1 MYKLLWVACTM
12 PLVLLFGCQSEV
24 KNASTAAPQGK
35 VHAGGQILHIDPET
49 GKRGT
54 PTAED
59 LAELELYS
67 PPGVAGERKGQVQ
80 GEGGTI
86 VQEFSHPTYS
96 RGMTNPEG
104 LLRKPLVVTIEP
116 NGEPKVTHAPEG
128 YPKTETTSE
137 SQ

>member
-1 MYKLLWVACTM
+1 MV
-12 PLVLLFGCQSEV
+12 
-24 KNASTAAPQGK
+24 APQGK

-49 GKRGT
+49 GERGT

-67 PPGVAGERKGQVQ
+67 PPSASGERKAQMLE
-80 GEGGTI
+80 GEGTV

-104 LLRKPLVVTIEP
+104 LLRKPLVMTIDP
-116 NGEPKVTHAPEG
+116 DGEAVVTHVPEG
-128 YPKTETTSE
+128 HPKTGATSK

>member
-1 MYKLLWVACTM
+1 MYKVLWVACTM
-12 PLVLLFGCQSEV
+12 PLVLLFGCQSEA
-24 KNASTAAPQGK
+24 KNATMVAPQGK

-49 GKRGT
+49 GERGT
-54 PTAED
+54 PTAEE

-67 PPGVAGERKGQVQ
+67 PPSAS
-80 GEGGTI
+80 GEGKAQMRREEGTV

-104 LLRKPLVVTIEP
+104 LLRKPLVVTIDP
-116 NGEPKVTHAPEG
+116 DGEAVVAHAPEG
-128 YPKTETTSE
+128 RSKTETTSE